1 MYLNKKVLLKF
12 WAACWRKLFCTKLIP
27 IKLFFFGFEET
38 SPSRKS
44 ALCGPRWGSKTPAIP
59 GSYKRCTPWLEL
71 KTCCANLKPFVITL
85 RLLRTKTNKTLSI
98 KIENFKLD
106 IFKDFNKY
114 YILVLFTYNF
124 NSYLVYMIVFFPI
137 FFATYIFI

>member
-1 MYLNKKVLLKF
+1 LLKI

-27 IKLFFFGFEET
+27 IKLFFLD
-38 SPSRKS
+38 SRKPHPPES
-44 ALCGPRWGSKTPAIP
+44 VLCGPRWGSKTPSVP
-59 GSYKRCTPWLEL
+59 GSYKRCTPWLEFG
-71 KTCCANLKPFVITL
+71 TCCADLKPFTITL
-85 RLLRTKTNKTLSI
+85 CPLRTNTNKTLSI